1 MHFDIVRLSSKGQLV
16 IPGDVRRRLGL
27 RPGMKLALFIDGKHI
42 LLQPIPMPDISAFSR
57 MAIAARKVMKR
68 AKVRRNIASG

>member
-27 RPGMKLALFIDGKHI
+27 RPGTKLALFSDGKHI
-42 LLQPIPMPDISAFSR
+42 LLAPIPVPDISAFSR
-57 MAIAARKVMKR
+57 MAIAARKVMAR
-68 AKVRRNIASG
+68 TKVGRNIALG